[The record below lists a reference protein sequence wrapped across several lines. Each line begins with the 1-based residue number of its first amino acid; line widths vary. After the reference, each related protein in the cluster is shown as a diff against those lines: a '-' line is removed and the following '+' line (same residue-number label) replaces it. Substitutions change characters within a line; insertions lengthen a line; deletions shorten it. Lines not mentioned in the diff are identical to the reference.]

1 MSTIQNLYND
11 LKTLCK
17 QWFYEKSEVNDALA
31 NKQNNLVSGT
41 NIKTINN
48 QSLLGDGNIS
58 IQAGDSVALACVSD
72 HYFDSTTKE
81 IVLDACAGKVISD
94 VSKSTS
100 GLVDTYTITF
110 NDNSTYVFTVT
121 NGSDG
126 NNGKGISSISKTST
140 SGKVDTYTITYTDNT
155 TSTFTVTNG
164 NDGSSPDI
172 VTSTNGW
179 NSTTSDS
186 KVPSEK
192 LTKASLDNKLD
203 KVLGTANRFVVTD
216 SSKNVTLKEKLGNI
230 TLDGK
235 VGSNANYFLYT
246 TTSGEVTS
254 KQKIGNITTSGAIG
268 STSGLPIVTTTSGVL
283 TTGAFGTGSGQF
295 AEGNHTHSSYVNPTI
310 ADNLTTNDATQV
322 LSAKQGK
329 VLNDMIGSAITYI
342 VGSGS

>member
-48 QSLLGDGNIS
+48 QSLLGHGNIS

-110 NDNSTYVFTVT
+110 NDNSTYV
-121 NGSDG
+121 
-126 NNGKGISSISKTST
+126 
-140 SGKVDTYTITYTDNT
+140 
-155 TSTFTVTNG
+155 FTVTNG